1 MMKDAVYIKIDEY
14 QSILDVIHLTQ
25 EKIKRSR
32 YLLNKISELKGQE
45 DEALEKWQR
54 ELEEVEHRLH
64 AIDQTLFKP

>member
-14 QSILDVIHLTQ
+14 QSILDVIHLTR

-32 YLLNKISELKGQE
+32 YLLNKINELKGQE
-45 DEALEKWQR
+45 DEALENWRR

>member
-14 QSILDVIHLTQ
+14 QSILDVIHLTR

-32 YLLNKISELKGQE
+32 YLLNKINELKGQE
-45 DEALEKWQR
+45 DEALENWQR
-54 ELEEVEHRLH
+54 ELEEVEHRLN